1 MDLKRTIKK
10 ISERLQIQGKNKG
23 NTVEG
28 MVCTKQI
35 VAKLYPEEMEV
46 DLNYGEL
53 HKNKN
58 FEVKTTF

>member
-23 NTVEG
+23 NTV
-28 MVCTKQI
+28 VCTKQI

-53 HKNKN
+53 HKNKI